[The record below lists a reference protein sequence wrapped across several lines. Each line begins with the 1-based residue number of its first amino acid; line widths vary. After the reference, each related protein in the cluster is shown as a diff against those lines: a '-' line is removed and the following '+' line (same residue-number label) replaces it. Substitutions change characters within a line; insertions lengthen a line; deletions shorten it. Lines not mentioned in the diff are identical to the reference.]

1 MNHLPFQ
8 ATLNQMLSAI
18 FLRMESKT
26 VEIEELDKSM
36 LEVKNYS
43 DQRMEP
49 SHCVVYFIRR
59 MRRTSPR

>member
-1 MNHLPFQ
+1 
-8 ATLNQMLSAI
+8 MLSAI

-36 LEVKNYS
+36 LEVRNYS
-43 DQRMEP
+43 DQLREP

>member
-1 MNHLPFQ
+1 
-8 ATLNQMLSAI
+8 MLSAI

-36 LEVKNYS
+36 LEVRNYS
-43 DQRMEP
+43 DKLREP
-49 SHCVVYFIRR
+49 GHCVVYFIRR

>member
-26 VEIEELDKSM
+26 VEIEELERSM
-36 LEVKNYS
+36 LEVRS
-43 DQRMEP
+43 AEP
-49 SHCVVYFIRR
+49 GHCVILMVSFIRR
-59 MRRTSPR
+59 GRRINPW

>member
-26 VEIEELDKSM
+26 VEIEELDRSM
-36 LEVKNYS
+36 LEVRN
-43 DQRMEP
+43 
-49 SHCVVYFIRR
+49 
-59 MRRTSPR
+59 

>member
-1 MNHLPFQ
+1 
-8 ATLNQMLSAI
+8 MLSAI

-36 LEVKNYS
+36 LEVRNCS

-49 SHCVVYFIRR
+49 GHCVVYFISR
-59 MRRTSPR
+59 MRKTSPR